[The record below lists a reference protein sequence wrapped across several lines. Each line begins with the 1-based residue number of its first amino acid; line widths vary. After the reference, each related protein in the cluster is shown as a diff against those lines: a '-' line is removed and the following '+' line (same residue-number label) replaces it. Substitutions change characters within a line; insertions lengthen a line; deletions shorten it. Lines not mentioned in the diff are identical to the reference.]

1 MEKFGLLSDTEATL
15 AALVLDS
22 AYKCRDIFPENKRLD
37 QVFSIMN
44 ILKMIVNVLVREK
57 VRSSLFDCS

>member
-44 ILKMIVNVLVREK
+44 NPENDCECACERKSEK
-57 VRSSLFDCS
+57 EFVI